1 MGKNDQIEG
10 QMSLFDFLKA
20 PSAAVEAPSKSKKK
34 EYIPECCTSCKYWL
48 GECRKN
54 EKANHDMCDAW
65 TLNNVPQWW
74 GFLEPQEAVQE
85 LFSTGRII
93 GNLLESQVKNIYINF
108 KEANDRIDKLRN
120 LKGLCGQAWMPGEK
134 ELEDKF
140 KDQIHGVTGYASSY
154 TCGLTIRQRNFEG
167 EDLTFGKYIPWEEVD
182 KALWELYGNEYTGD
196 ADKVIEAVLHGS
208 GFAGGKKRII
218 DFFEIESELSKR
230 AAYLK
235 QEYGTGGW
243 STEWGIVDCGPSGLD
258 FRYNEPQ
265 KMHEVRTS
273 HLGWP
278 MVAKEIEKLIQR
290 GLYIADVRPV
300 DKNTCMI
307 VGVECKAHT
316 NKGCSI
322 PDKCG
327 LLKEVVKE
335 NNICKH
341 SEHTCNKE
349 ELWKVAEDIGENCPK
364 SCCRACENENC
375 GARCNGA
382 PKTSR
387 LEKMIEA
394 QAKESK
400 SCWDCINWIDNGCSI
415 NNDYARY
422 HKYDNERAS
431 LPRCE
436 NRNRFYPKSM
446 SLCENK
452 EDCDDY
458 PTHCKGECFWC
469 HRNPNLSGDN
479 CLNCR
484 KYKIECFPEH
494 AAVHGKCEKYKVVP
508 DFYRVMRCQ
517 LCKYWSCNTEQP
529 PAGWGIDGFCSLAR
543 NKTQSHSGCCY
554 FEMEGEKNGDRE
566 IQTDRSELL
575 HTAEEE
581 IQC

>member
-10 QMSLFDFLKA
+10 QMSLFDFIEA
-20 PSAAVEAPSKSKKK
+20 PIAAVEAPPKSKKK
-34 EYIPECCTSCKYWL
+34 EYIPECCTSCEYWL

-93 GNLLESQVKNIYINF
+93 GNLLENQVKNIYINF
-108 KEANDRIDKLRN
+108 KEANDRIDRLRN

-182 KALWELYGNEYTGD
+182 KAIWELYGNEYTGD

-278 MVAKEIEKLIQR
+278 MVAKEIENLIQR
-290 GLYIADVRPV
+290 GLYTADVRPV

-316 NKGCSI
+316 NKGCSM

-349 ELWKVAEDIGENCPK
+349 ELWKVAEDIGEDCPK
-364 SCCRACENENC
+364 TCCRSCSNKDC

-382 PKTSR
+382 PKEQT
-387 LEKMIEA
+387 KA
-394 QAKESK
+394 CA
-400 SCWDCINWIDNGCSI
+400 DCINWFEEGCII
-415 NNDYARY
+415 NNNFSKY
-422 HKYDNERAS
+422 HKYDADWAS
-431 LPRCE
+431 LPKCE
-436 NRNRFYPKSM
+436 NKSRFYPKSM
-446 SLCENK
+446 ALCENK
-452 EDCDDY
+452 ENCDDY
-458 PTHCKGECFWC
+458 PIHCKGECFWC

-517 LCKYWSCNTEQP
+517 LCKYWSCSTEQP

-543 NKTQSHSGCCY
+543 NKTQAHSGCCY
-554 FEMEGEKNGDRE
+554 FEREGDTDGDRE

-581 IQC
+581 I

>member
-400 SCWDCINWIDNGCSI
+400 SCWDCINWIDNGCLI